1 MTVSSDTPSEST
13 LSGAAPP
20 PTPDRAERPASPV
33 WPALTGAGAEVCA
46 WLMRPRVRLT
56 LTGVL
61 LLLVGGLI
69 APNTVWTLPLVIIGA
84 LMVAVAWIGH
94 RLEGR
99 FAVEW
104 GEAGTQLAFNTTIKA
119 PHPAA
124 DAPALGAASSARPTP
139 TAAAELTRT
148 LDDVIEGEAHTV
160 EINVSEL
167 KALIAAA
174 EAAEAAESVA
184 PIRDVGEAAAA
195 PGPPPAAAGARR
207 PTPAPR
213 APPLPPLMCATSGS
227 AGWPTRGHRRPARR
241 ADPRPSL
248 PQPRQLVRDPDRSP
262 ASIARTARRWRASA
276 AGPTGPAGSSTTN
289 AVVPGSR
296 WFDQLGAL
304 PGKKPRHVAAR
315 PESCWA

>member
-1 MTVSSDTPSEST
+1 MTVSSDTPSEGT
-13 LSGAAPP
+13 ASGAAPP
-20 PTPDRAERPASPV
+20 PAPAGAERAPSPV

-119 PHPAA
+119 PQAAA
-124 DAPALGAASSARPTP
+124 DAPALGAASPPRPSS
-139 TAAAELTRT
+139 AAAVQLTRS

-174 EAAEAAESVA
+174 EAAEAGGARETAA
-184 PIRDVGEAAAA
+184 PAEAAAA
-195 PGPPPAAAGARR
+195 PAEVATAREADVRDIRIRRLADEGA
-207 PTPAPR
+207 PAPR
-213 APPLPPLMCATSGS
+213 
-227 AGWPTRGHRRPARR
+227 
-241 ADPRPSL
+241 
-248 PQPRQLVRDPDRSP
+248 P
-262 ASIARTARRWRASA
+262 AS
-276 AGPTGPAGSSTTN
+276 
-289 AVVPGSR
+289 
-296 WFDQLGAL
+296 
-304 PGKKPRHVAAR
+304 
-315 PESCWA
+315 

>member
-1 MTVSSDTPSEST
+1 MTVSSDTPSESAPP
-13 LSGAAPP
+13 GATPP
-20 PTPDRAERPASPV
+20 PTPEAAERAPSPV
-33 WPALTGAGAEVCA
+33 WPALTGAGTELCA

-69 APNTVWTLPLVIIGA
+69 APNTVWTLPLVIVGA

-119 PHPAA
+119 PHLAA
-124 DAPALGAASSARPTP
+124 DTPALGPASSARPTP

-160 EINVSEL
+160 EINVTEL

-174 EAAEAAESVA
+174 EAAESVESAATA
-184 PIRDVGEAAAA
+184 RDVGEAAPALAPERPAA
-195 PGPPPAAAGARR
+195 PAADVRDIRIRR
-207 PTPAPR
+207 MADEGTPAPR
-213 APPLPPLMCATSGS
+213 S
-227 AGWPTRGHRRPARR
+227 AG
-241 ADPRPSL
+241 
-248 PQPRQLVRDPDRSP
+248 
-262 ASIARTARRWRASA
+262 
-276 AGPTGPAGSSTTN
+276 
-289 AVVPGSR
+289 
-296 WFDQLGAL
+296 
-304 PGKKPRHVAAR
+304 
-315 PESCWA
+315 

>member
-1 MTVSSDTPSEST
+1 MTDSSDTPPEST

-20 PTPDRAERPASPV
+20 PTPDRAERTASPV
-33 WPALTGAGAEVCA
+33 WPALTGAGAELCA

-119 PHPAA
+119 PHPAS
-124 DAPALGAASSARPTP
+124 DAPALGATSPARPTP
-139 TAAAELTRT
+139 TVAAELTPT

-174 EAAEAAESVA
+174 EAAEAAESAESIA
-184 PIRDVGEAAAA
+184 PARDVGEAAAA
-195 PGPPPAAAGARR
+195 PAPAPAAA
-207 PTPAPR
+207 PAP
-213 APPLPPLMCATSGS
+213 APAAAPAADVRDIRIRRMADES
-227 AGWPTRGHRRPARR
+227 AHAPRPA
-241 ADPRPSL
+241 
-248 PQPRQLVRDPDRSP
+248 
-262 ASIARTARRWRASA
+262 
-276 AGPTGPAGSSTTN
+276 G
-289 AVVPGSR
+289 
-296 WFDQLGAL
+296 
-304 PGKKPRHVAAR
+304 
-315 PESCWA
+315 